1 MKVDYI
7 EMYIELRILA
17 IEFWF
22 SDLKGGK
29 RLHIYA
35 HAQHCTEKSNMNKIK
50 KYMYLTLPND
60 KMID

>member
-7 EMYIELRILA
+7 EMYTELRILA

-29 RLHIYA
+29 RLHIHA

-50 KYMYLTLPND
+50 NTC
-60 KMID
+60 I